1 MEQYVTNEALLAAF
15 DESKTL
21 GKVSDTLADL
31 FVKMVNFF
39 LDKLTFAAENENF
52 RVDLKFHAIEILH
65 KYWMNFDPEKGQP
78 YTYYKNVMKR
88 AIFGKLDS
96 VQYAEWS
103 APVKQ
108 QFEDLDSPVEPIAR
122 HTETKPIAT
131 LLGAVSYTSI
141 ADYEKFLNNLTLEH
155 ATVVLI
161 SAAAYAQSK
170 GAFNL
175 DEAELVA
182 KAVKRFKKVPAIMQ
196 TQQTER
202 PAEKP
207 IEPVTTEQPS

>member
-39 LDKLTFAAENENF
+39 LDQLAFAAENENAKI
-52 RVDLKFHAIEILH
+52 DLKFHAIEMLH
-65 KYWMNFDPEKGQP
+65 KYWMNFNPEKGQP
-78 YTYYKNVMKR
+78 YTYYKNVMKH
-88 AIFGKLDS
+88 AVLGKLNS
-96 VQYAEWS
+96 AQYAEWS

-108 QFEDLDSPVEPIAR
+108 QFEDLDSPVEPMTR
-122 HTETKPIAT
+122 PTETKPIAT

-196 TQQTER
+196 TQQ
-202 PAEKP
+202 PEKP